1 MARYKG
7 LRAVRLYLVVGAIL
21 LGLFVHFLDA
31 RLLPPL
37 TAIAEMRAKM
47 LATQAINDAIIT
59 KIADEVSYGTIISV
73 HLDRAGRPA
82 WAQVN
87 TLEVNRIVAST
98 TLRVQQ
104 FLERLEGTIVA
115 IPLGQAFGSPVLANI
130 GPRIPFAIVP
140 VGAVRVEV
148 TDAFETAGINQTRHK
163 IYLQV
168 YSTVQ
173 VIIPFVSKSVSVRS
187 QLPIADVTYLGEVPQ
202 AVFNLPFPL
211 ATGIGVPPFG
221 ERPPLPTPP

>member
-1 MARYKG
+1 MRYRG
-7 LRAVRLYLVVGAIL
+7 LRSVRLYLVVTSVL
-21 LGLFVHFLDA
+21 LGLLVHLIDV

-47 LATQAINDAIIT
+47 LATQAINEAIIT
-59 KIADEVSYGTIISV
+59 KIADDVSYGTLISV

-87 TLEVNRIVAST
+87 TMEVNRIVAST

-104 FLERLEGTIVA
+104 FLERLEGTVVA
-115 IPLGQAFGSPVLANI
+115 IPLGQALGSPILANF
-130 GPRIPFAIVP
+130 GPRVQFTIIP
-140 VGAVRVEV
+140 VGAVNVEV
-148 TDAFETAGINQTRHK
+148 ADAFESAGINQTRHK

-168 YSTVQ
+168 YATVQ
-173 VIIPFVSKSVSVRS
+173 VVIPFVSQSVSVRS

-211 ATGIGVPPFG
+211 HTGLGVPPSG
-221 ERPPLPTPP
+221 ERPPLPTNP